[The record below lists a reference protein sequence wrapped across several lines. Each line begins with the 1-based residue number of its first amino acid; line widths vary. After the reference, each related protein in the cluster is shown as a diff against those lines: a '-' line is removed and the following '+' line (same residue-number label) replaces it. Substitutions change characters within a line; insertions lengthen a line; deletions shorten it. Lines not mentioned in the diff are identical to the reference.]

1 MYKAA
6 MTDEPVRVNPI
17 LLRKCREQVNLSIE
31 EVEQKLNLTTLAKME
46 QEGRKPTH
54 KQLAELAKLYLVGPG
69 LFFLKG
75 NQIPDHSNFQQ
86 LIPKYRT
93 LQEGV
98 KRSSYMIRPLAN
110 TSTISEQEPKRS
122 FHMIRLIIKVLY
134 LRDFLLDLYEDLKEE
149 IDVFSPPKIQLRSTE
164 DAVEAA
170 QKIKSWLGFG
180 ADDTPTFEQW
190 RKAIENKGVFVFMT
204 SPYNHWSKTAI
215 EDCRGFAFNYSKLP
229 IIVINDSDS
238 YKGQLFTLMHELG
251 HLLYG
256 GENILD
262 NGGDFSDAGWNQD
275 QIFSNQDSEEEKICN
290 RFAAE
295 ILVPAAALL
304 QELPAGFSGSSIEE
318 KWKVCKKMAKRFN
331 VSELMISYRM
341 VTLEQITVKDSRKL
355 RRFMKE
361 KYKNKPTAS
370 RERRNIPKERL
381 RQYGGIYVQ
390 GVLGAYYA
398 KEMTLHKLCQYLSF
412 RVVEYVQELE
422 ELM

>member
-1 MYKAA
+1 MK
-6 MTDEPVRVNPI
+6 VNPI

-31 EVEQKLNLTTLAKME
+31 EAEKKLKLKTLAKME
-46 QEGRKPTH
+46 QEGRRPSY
-54 KQLAELAKLYLVGPG
+54 KQLFELADLYLVGPG

-75 NQIPDHSNFQQ
+75 NQIPEHSNFQQ

-93 LQEGV
+93 LQKG
-98 KRSSYMIRPLAN
+98 
-110 TSTISEQEPKRS
+110 TKRS
-122 FHMIRLIIKVLY
+122 FHMIRLMVKVIR
-134 LRDFLLDLYEDLKEE
+134 LRNFLLDLYRNLSLHLYGDLEEE
-149 IDVFSPPKIQLRSTE
+149 ISDFSPPKIQLRSIR

-170 QKIKSWLGFG
+170 QKIRSWLGFR
-180 ADDTPTFEQW
+180 ADDTPTFEEW

-204 SPYNHWSKTAI
+204 SPYNHWSKTAVK
-215 EDCRGFAFNYSKLP
+215 DCRGFVFNFSPLP

-238 YKGQLFTLMHELG
+238 YGAQLFTLMHELG

-262 NGGDFSDAGWNQD
+262 SGGDFSDAGWNQD

-341 VTLEQITVKDSRKL
+341 VTLEQITAKDSRKL
-355 RRFMKE
+355 RLFMKE
-361 KYKNKPTAS
+361 EYKNS
-370 RERRNIPKERL
+370 RATSERGRRNIPKERL

-398 KEMTLHKLCQYLSF
+398 KEMTLHKLCKNLSF
-412 RVVEYVQELE
+412 RTVEYVKELE
-422 ELM
+422 GLM